1 MISGVME
8 REATHNSRSHLFRL
22 PSYLAIHVV
31 RGLLGVVTLTE
42 SQDYEESEIP
52 NEVDPLDIVTDNL
65 REKIQHITRKRIEI
79 EKSCGERAKF
89 ENVHRLRYLRYNL
102 LGGVCYRSK
111 R

>member
-1 MISGVME
+1 
-8 REATHNSRSHLFRL
+8 
-22 PSYLAIHVV
+22 VV

-42 SQDYEESEIP
+42 SQDYGERPRHVFSPVLFTRAYAEESEIP